1 MKKPS
6 RRPGKSPLATLTF
19 CGPPPLLEGE
29 DEGAYNDLLAKVS
42 GAVKAKDVLEEIWV
56 RDVVDLTWEI
66 LRWRRLK
73 AELMNVCRQKGLEVV
88 LEPIIGLVDALLLA
102 ESWARCK
109 EGAAAAVEQH
119 LASADLSMESV
130 WARVLE
136 RNLDKIERIDRMVMI
151 AEGRRN
157 AALREIE
164 RHRDSLAKRLREI
177 TDQVE
182 DAEFQEITEAKTIG
196 KEAA

>member
-1 MKKPS
+1 
-6 RRPGKSPLATLTF
+6 
-19 CGPPPLLEGE
+19 
-29 DEGAYNDLLAKVS
+29 
-42 GAVKAKDVLEEIWV
+42 
-56 RDVVDLTWEI
+56 
-66 LRWRRLK
+66 
-73 AELMNVCRQKGLEVV
+73 
-88 LEPIIGLVDALLLA
+88 VDALLLA